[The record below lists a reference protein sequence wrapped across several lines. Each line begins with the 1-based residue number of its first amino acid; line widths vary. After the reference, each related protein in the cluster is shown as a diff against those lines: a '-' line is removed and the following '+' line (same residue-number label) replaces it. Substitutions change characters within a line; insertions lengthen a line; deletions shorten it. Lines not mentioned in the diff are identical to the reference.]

1 MNSNQRIF
9 YYDFLRAFAIFAVIL
24 CHVDGIIGYSF
35 WNLKV
40 ALPGLLTTIALT
52 GVPIFLMLSGAL
64 LLNKEYSL
72 KEFFKKRFSRII
84 YPFLG
89 HKHFYR
95 NLIFKMDKYRC
106 IKCIF
111 WNHFSYMV
119 HLGINRNIFSYS
131 NNQFFFEGIW
141 FKRS

>member
-84 YPFLG
+84 YPF
-89 HKHFYR
+89 
-95 NLIFKMDKYRC
+95 
-106 IKCIF
+106 IF
-111 WNHFSYMV
+111 WMAISIFI
-119 HLGINRNIFSYS
+119 GIL
-131 NNQFFFEGIW
+131 
-141 FKRS
+141 